1 VIHQPTHPRIQS
13 FLQPWIRR
21 SLNNTAMGAAQ

>member
-21 SLNNTAMGAAQ
+21 SLNNTAMGSVQ